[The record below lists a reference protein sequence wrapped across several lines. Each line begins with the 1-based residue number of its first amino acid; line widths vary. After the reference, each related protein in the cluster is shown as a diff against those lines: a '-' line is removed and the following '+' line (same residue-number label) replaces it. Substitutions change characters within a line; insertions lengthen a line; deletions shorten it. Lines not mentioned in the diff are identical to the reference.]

1 MAITMIDIL
10 PPNLKNEFHM
20 NSDREEII
28 FTRIIEK
35 EGNEDN

>member
-1 MAITMIDIL
+1 MAITMINIFPHYFL
-10 PPNLKNEFHM
+10 NEFHM
-20 NSDREEII
+20 NEDMDEII